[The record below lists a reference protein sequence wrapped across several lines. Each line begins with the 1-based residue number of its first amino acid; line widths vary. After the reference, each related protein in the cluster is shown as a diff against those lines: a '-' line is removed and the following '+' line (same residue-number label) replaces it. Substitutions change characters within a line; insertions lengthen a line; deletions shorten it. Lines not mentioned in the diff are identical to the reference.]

1 MSLVPGTRLGD
12 YEVISSLGA
21 GGMGEVYRARD
32 LRLDRDVA
40 LKVLPEVFNR
50 DPDRRSRFDREARLL
65 ASLNH
70 PHIATIHGL
79 EVSGDTSAIVLE
91 LVEGPTLADRLAR
104 LRGTGLAVPEAVQIA
119 AQIAA
124 ALEAAHQHRIIHR
137 DLKPANIKMTANG
150 SVKVLDFGVAKL
162 SPGGLDDS
170 ASVSTVAATEAGA
183 LVGTPAYMSPEQAVG
198 APVDHR
204 TDIFAFG
211 CVLFEMLSGRR
222 AFDGDSTA
230 TIRSRIIRDE
240 PEWSRLPGSLPPRL
254 REIVELC
261 LVKDAGKRRQSIA
274 DVRLDLER
282 ALIPSGAPQEA
293 RSISAGWAVAAL
305 AAIGA
310 AVAVMWPLANR
321 VAPAGT
327 ETRVEI
333 TTPRSV
339 APHEFALSP
348 DGQTIVFRAPS
359 ESGDDSFWLR
369 SIGSGSAVAVGVS
382 GSFPFWSHDGQSIG
396 FFEAGQLRRMDR
408 TGRSLQNIAA
418 APLGRGG
425 SWNADDV
432 IIFVGQQNGPVQRVT
447 ATGEEVRPAT
457 TLLAGHD
464 AHRFPAFLPDGRHF
478 IYFVAGTVEAQG
490 IYLGALD
497 DSSAVRLTAADSAAA
512 VLPPDRIIYNTGGM
526 IVSRQLDIANARLVG
541 HASTIVESS
550 PINPFS
556 PLGLSA
562 SNTGLIAYRAWIERR
577 VLRWFDRAG
586 TPLGSLGEPDTS
598 SVRAPR
604 ISPDGQKVMLDRS
617 PNGNRDLW
625 LWDVETGTTTR
636 FTTDRT
642 LDGMPAWSPD
652 SKRVVFHSDRA
663 GTYDLYQKDVDAA
676 PLESPITT
684 APGTQAPLGFSKD
697 GRYLL
702 YRDDTDIRALPLT
715 GSNRSPI
722 TIAGSEFSEVDGT
735 ISPDSRWVAYVSDE
749 SGRYEVYV
757 QAFPSPATKRRV
769 STNGGIGPR
778 WSPTGRELYFV
789 APDAKLMAVRAPSS
803 AEPSFGK
810 PAVLFQTRIVS
821 ATNASNQA
829 EYDVSPDGRFLVN
842 EWFDEVPTPI
852 TLILNWRPR

>member
-1 MSLVPGTRLGD
+1 
-12 YEVISSLGA
+12 
-21 GGMGEVYRARD
+21 MGEVYRARD

-79 EVSGDTSAIVLE
+79 EVSGDTPAIVLE

-104 LRGTGLAVPEAVQIA
+104 VRGTGLAVPEALQIA

-124 ALEAAHQHRIIHR
+124 ALEAAHQHRIVHR
-137 DLKPANIKMTANG
+137 DLKPANIKLTANG

-162 SPGGLDDS
+162 SPGGVDD
-170 ASVSTVAATEAGA
+170 AVSVLTVAATETGT

-222 AFDGDSTA
+222 AFDGDSAA

-282 ALIPSGAPQEA
+282 ALIPSGAPHET
-293 RSISAGWAVAAL
+293 RRISAGWAVAAL
-305 AAIGA
+305 ATLGA
-310 AVAVMWPLANR
+310 AVTVVWPSADR
-321 VAPAGT
+321 VEPGAT
-327 ETRVEI
+327 ETRVEV

-339 APHEFALSP
+339 APHEFALSL

-359 ESGDDSFWLR
+359 ESGNDSFWLR
-369 SIGSGSAVAVGVS
+369 SIASGSAVAVGVS

-396 FFEAGQLRRMDR
+396 FFEEGQLRRMDR

-432 IIFVGQQNGPVQRVT
+432 ILFAGQQNGPVQRVK
-447 ATGEEVRPAT
+447 ATGEEARPAT
-457 TLLAGHD
+457 TLLPGHD

-478 IYFVAGTVEAQG
+478 VYFVAGTVEAQG
-490 IYLGALD
+490 IYMGALD
-497 DSSAVRLTAADSAAA
+497 DNSAVRLTAADSAAA

-526 IVSRQLDIANARLVG
+526 IVSRQLDIASARLVG
-541 HASTIVESS
+541 PASTIVESS

-562 SNTGLIAYRAWIERR
+562 SSTGLIAYRAWVERR

-586 TPLGSLGEPDTS
+586 TPLGSLGEPDVS

-604 ISPDGQKVMLDRS
+604 ISPDGRKVMLDRS

-625 LWDVETGTTTR
+625 LQDPETGTMTR

-642 LDGMPAWSPD
+642 LEGMPAWSPD
-652 SKRVVFHSDRA
+652 SKRVVFNSDRA

-676 PLESPITT
+676 PFESPITK

-749 SGRYEVYV
+749 SGQYEIYV

-769 STNGGIGPR
+769 SANGGIGPR
-778 WSPTGRELYFV
+778 WSPTGKELYFV

-810 PAVLFQTRIVS
+810 PVVLFQTRIVS